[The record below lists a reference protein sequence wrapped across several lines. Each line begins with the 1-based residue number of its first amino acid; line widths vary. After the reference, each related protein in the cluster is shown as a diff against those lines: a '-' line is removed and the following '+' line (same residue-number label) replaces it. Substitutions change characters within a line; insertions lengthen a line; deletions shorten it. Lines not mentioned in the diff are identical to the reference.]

1 MKSKTSFFN
10 KMIFWKDITRFWPL
24 WTLQLM
30 IGFFGIIA
38 PSLSQLSYFESSDAG
53 NKEKLDY
60 MSGIIQGSCLSP
72 YIMGMCI
79 IIAISVFLYLTRERE
94 AYTIHSF
101 PLKRT
106 QIFTSHYLA
115 GLVMLVLPVLAVQV
129 VLVLIVMAHGISG
142 IISLIGIYILE
153 WMIQI
158 FFFYSLACAVVM
170 LTGNAFMSLVI
181 YGVLNFLVVGVAM
194 LYSMLADLFVYGNQG
209 FSMSA
214 LVDNR
219 IIKVFTPVIFFLTH
233 SFHRDGYGLYGVEE
247 CETYLDFSQYM
258 TDIAKTAVY
267 LIPAV
272 LLVVL
277 AVSLYRIRQLEAAG
291 DMIAF
296 PWGRPVFRIVFVFC
310 SSLIF
315 AAAIYAICFGNI
327 VSNYAYG
334 KIFRIVLMLV
344 IIGTVIFY
352 LIGNMILDKTFFIW
366 KRTSYWRM
374 ALFVVLMVLGLL
386 EVRNGQMGS
395 HLPDKSRVQRASI
408 TLEYDGDSGN
418 VYESPVFYLTG
429 RKNID
434 QVFKLNKEIL
444 KYGRNM
450 EGELDASSGQN
461 SIQIRYYLSGGK
473 RRAFYYPVESKAEV
487 LKKTKEFLGAQ
498 PDVCEM
504 LFGKEYETKLQKNMS
519 ITAAYVDDGTL
530 EDGSYS
536 VGLQEEDMQEL
547 NEQSTDGQE
556 IRNELYHA
564 VLKDIQE
571 GKCDVFRQKEVNSFE
586 IGLTGEN
593 GVEVNQ
599 SIQITEKC
607 TNTLKVLEKLDCVK
621 YSGNQWKMAQGI
633 VGQKN

>member
-53 NKEKLDY
+53 NKEKLYY

-72 YIMGMCI
+72 YIMGICI

-310 SSLIF
+310 STLIF

-327 VSNYAYG
+327 VSNYAYA

-352 LIGNMILDKTFFIW
+352 LVGNMILDKTFFIW

-386 EVRNGQMGS
+386 GVRNGQMGS
-395 HLPDKSRVQRASI
+395 HLPDKSRVQRVSI

-473 RRAFYYPVESKAEV
+473 QRGFYYPVESKAEV

-536 VGLQEEDMQEL
+536 AGLQEEDMQEL

-593 GVEVNQ
+593 GVKVNQ

>member
-53 NKEKLDY
+53 NKEKLYY

-72 YIMGMCI
+72 YIMGICI

-181 YGVLNFLVVGVAM
+181 YGVLNFLVLGVAM

-310 SSLIF
+310 STLIF

-327 VSNYAYG
+327 VSNYAYA

-352 LIGNMILDKTFFIW
+352 LVGNMILDKTFFIW

-386 EVRNGQMGS
+386 GVRNGQMGS
-395 HLPDKSRVQRASI
+395 HLPDKSRVQRVSI

-473 RRAFYYPVESKAEV
+473 QRGFYYPVESKAEV

-536 VGLQEEDMQEL
+536 AGLQEEDMQEL

-593 GVEVNQ
+593 GVKVNQ

>member
-53 NKEKLDY
+53 NKEKLYY

-72 YIMGMCI
+72 YIMGICI

-296 PWGRPVFRIVFVFC
+296 PWGRPVFRIVLVFC
-310 SSLIF
+310 STVIV

-327 VSNYAYG
+327 VSNYAYA

-352 LIGNMILDKTFFIW
+352 LVGNMILDKTFFIW

-386 EVRNGQMGS
+386 GVRNGQMGS
-395 HLPDKSRVQRASI
+395 HLPDKSRVQRVSI
-408 TLEYDGDSGN
+408 TLEYDGDNDN

-473 RRAFYYPVESKAEV
+473 RRDFYYPVESKAEV

-607 TNTLKVLEKLDCVK
+607 TNTLKVLEKLDYVK